1 MPEIL
6 QHTFKEE
13 LQDTDLYKMIGFY
26 ECMAAIFE
34 YNKIHADRDLM
45 IDSERLEKV
54 LQETSNEFNRLI
66 KPKV

>member
-1 MPEIL
+1 MSEIL
-6 QHTFKEE
+6 RHTFKKE
-13 LQDTDLYKMIGFY
+13 LENTDLYKMLGYY

-45 IDSERLEKV
+45 IDSEHLEKV
-54 LQETSNEFNRLI
+54 LQQTSNEFNRLI